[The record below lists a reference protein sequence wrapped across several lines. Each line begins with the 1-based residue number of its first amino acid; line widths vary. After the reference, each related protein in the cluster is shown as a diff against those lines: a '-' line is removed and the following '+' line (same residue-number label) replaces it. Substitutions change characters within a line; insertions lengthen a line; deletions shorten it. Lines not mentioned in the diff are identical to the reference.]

1 MIFSIV
7 ANFVLIAVLVA
18 CGLQLF
24 ASYHQQHGKARTVTS
39 LLAGL
44 GLLMLAS
51 ALLVTPTTATV
62 VVLLSSTVVPRIL
75 LIASSAFLIAAI
87 VAFGV
92 INYWNPLRLQHEG
105 GIRKDVR
112 TRKDQAA

>member
-1 MIFSIV
+1 MVFNII
-7 ANFVLIAVLVA
+7 ANFVLIAALVA

-24 ASYHQQHGKARTVTS
+24 ASYHKQHGQARTVTS

-51 ALLVTPTTATV
+51 AILVTPTTSTV
-62 VVLLSSTVVPRIL
+62 LVLLSSTVVPWIL
-75 LIASSAFLIAAI
+75 LVASSTFLIAAI

-105 GIRKDVR
+105 GIRKRARRSHDS
-112 TRKDQAA
+112 AA